1 MASGREGFKL
11 ITIHG
16 DEIIVEVDEKAFQE
30 AHEEMLEK
38 LDSNKLYFVGEY
50 GEIAIYHGY
59 QLTIIDLKK
68 VIGRE

>member
-1 MASGREGFKL
+1 MEEFRL

-16 DEIIVEVDEKAFQE
+16 DEIIVETDVDNFEE
-30 AHEEMLEK
+30 AHNEMLEK

-50 GEIAIYHGY
+50 NEIAKYHGY
-59 QLTIIDLKK
+59 QLTVIDMKK

>member
-1 MASGREGFKL
+1 MEEFKL

-16 DEIIVEVDEKAFQE
+16 DEIIVETDIDNFEE
-30 AHEEMLEK
+30 ANNEMLEK

-50 GEIAIYHGY
+50 NEIARYHGY
-59 QLTIIDLKK
+59 RLTVIDLKK